1 MIAWLLAFGIWLWAG
16 SGEALAGVSTSDAAV
31 GSDTSEDAPAV
42 SDALREVLSAE
53 TVTPEGSADFV
64 VESYARDYSV
74 TAEEAG
80 RRLSRIALLQEA
92 MGSIRVLEG
101 SRVAGWG
108 IEHGEDFG
116 AWVWLAGDEDPSVEA
131 SRVAA
136 AHDDV
141 EIRTGATHTY
151 EELQAAQDRI
161 DPKLVA
167 SDPEISSK
175 IAAMVVY
182 TGIDMAANSVTV
194 GIDSG
199 SGSGRSRRD
208 TTPGVES
215 DAEWDLAAETA
226 RFAEALQEHTG
237 VGMVMAD
244 ATGFEENANFRAG
257 EAMYTCTAGF
267 AAQQTGGTYGV
278 LTAGHCDDY
287 QAIHGWVL
295 PFVVGDIGPRA
306 DAQFHRFPL
315 NPSLQ
320 LTNDYQCGA
329 NAKSVCKVTGTA
341 KRVDMMGS
349 YVCKTGRNT
358 GVSCGEVTD
367 ITVSLSE
374 LYRYSATCGTGNTCD
389 AAYLLLDGL
398 SLKSC
403 VGDSGSPL
411 YDSNGIAYGIL
422 HGSTGTGCQHEGV
435 TVIFSAIDEVEDYL
449 DVKVFTAP
457 PSALDAPQNL
467 VGRFNTKTAGGLVL
481 TWTPSEGAIGYYIY
495 RRVSGSSRKYV
506 VVGSSWN
513 AIYVNPNLHMTP
525 GTRYQYIVRAV
536 MNGVLSAPS
545 NAVVPLAAERTEK
558 TPDVKVSV
566 PDVKVSVE
574 PSLAALQSLVGS
586 LKPTKSGVVELSS
599 GVELVWAPVGGAVKY
614 SVYRRVSG
622 SGKDYELVG
631 TSRETSYVDHH
642 SSLPPGF
649 RYQYVVRAVAGSV
662 LSEPSNDF
670 EIDVMTSSGLRA
682 EVSADGVWVDVNWK
696 LDPPATKVDVQ
707 HFEVLRRKASETS
720 ETSYTTVGQGACC
733 SYRDRIGRGPLPG
746 VEYVYR
752 VRPKN
757 RYGVVGS
764 WGSESDY
771 ATVQVPPPAA
781 PQSLVGSL
789 KTRESDPVELTS
801 GVELVWEPVGG
812 AAKYSIYRRVSGSG
826 EEYELVGTSW
836 RTSHV
841 DFHKTLPPGFRYQYV
856 VRAVVGSLLSEAS
869 NDFEIDVMTSSGLR
883 AEVSADGVWVDVN
896 WKLDPPAT
904 KVDVQHF
911 EVLRRKASETSDTSY
926 TTVGEGACC
935 SYRDRIGRGPLPG
948 EEYLYRVRPKNR
960 YGVVG
965 SWGSE
970 SDYATVRVPT
980 EEVEVD
986 DVSEEIEDKRDVLVS
1001 VEPSGLL
1008 VAPQSLIGSL
1018 KTREASGVELVW
1030 EPVGGAVQYSV
1041 YRRVSGSGEDYE
1053 LVGTSRETSY
1063 VDLHK
1068 SLLPGFRYQYVVRAV
1083 AGSLLSEASNDFE
1096 IDVMTSSGLRAEVS
1110 ADGVWV
1116 DVNWKLDPPA
1126 TKVDVQH
1133 FEVLRRKASDTS
1145 YTTVGRV
1152 LCCSYRDRIGIGPL
1166 TGMEYLYRVRPKNRY
1181 GVVGSWGS
1189 SSDYTTVQVPTAKP
1203 RARMADPGTV
1213 LDWIPFRGVIVSWD
1227 DLKGEVTHF
1236 TVHRRAAVEGQQ
1248 YGRVATVSASNR
1260 TFYDDLEGLTPGVEY
1275 YYRLKAVSRHHAEGH
1290 WGSRSNYAAVRLP
1303 ALTGLQAAVSP
1314 GSASITVSWAE
1325 PVGDVAG
1332 YEVYRRAAIRGHAY
1346 TKIGDTTTA
1355 SYSDP
1360 AAGLVPG
1367 AEYYYR
1373 VKAVSAAGAVG
1384 SWGTGKNYARVVAPA
1399 VGGLKATAVTGG
1411 VSVTWEQPTGDIA
1424 RYKVYRRVAIQG
1436 QAYTEIAETTAAP
1449 YLDRSA
1455 SLTPGTEYY
1464 YRIKPVGTNGVTGGW
1479 GPGPNYAN
1487 IKYR

>member
-1 MIAWLLAFGIWLWAG
+1 MIARLLAVGLWLWSG
-16 SGEALAGVSTSDAAV
+16 SGEALAGTGTSGAL
-31 GSDTSEDAPAV
+31 AV
-42 SDALREVLSAE
+42 SNGSGEE
-53 TVTPEGSADFV
+53 TATSEGSAGFV

-74 TAEEAG
+74 SIGEAG
-80 RRLSRIALLQEA
+80 RRLGRIALLQEV

-108 IEHGEDFG
+108 IDHGEDFG
-116 AWVWLAGDEDPSVEA
+116 AWVWLAGDGEPGVEA

-136 AHDDV
+136 GHDDV
-141 EIRTGATHTY
+141 EIRTGAAHTY
-151 EELQAAQDRI
+151 EELRAAQDRI
-161 DPKLVA
+161 DPALVA
-167 SDPEISSK
+167 DDPEVSSK

-182 TGIDMAANSVTV
+182 TGIDMAANSVSV

-208 TTPGVES
+208 ATPQQES
-215 DAEWDLAAETA
+215 DAEGGFAAETA
-226 RFAEALQEHTG
+226 RFAEALQEYTG
-237 VGMVMAD
+237 VGVVMAD

-257 EAMYTCTAGF
+257 EEMWTCTAGF
-267 AAQQTGGTYGV
+267 AAQQVGGSYGV
-278 LTAGHCDDY
+278 LTAGHCPAY
-287 QAIHGWVL
+287 QVMHGWVL
-295 PFVVGDIGPRA
+295 PFVVGDRGPRA
-306 DAQFHRFPL
+306 DAQFHRIPFGS
-315 NPSLQ
+315 SLQ
-320 LTNDYQCGA
+320 LTNDYKCGA
-329 NAKSVCKVTGTA
+329 RGGSVCKVTGTA

-349 YVCKTGRNT
+349 YICKTGRMT

-367 ITVSLSE
+367 ITTSLSE
-374 LYRYSATCGTGNTCD
+374 WYRYSPMCGTGNTCD
-389 AAYLLLDGL
+389 PAYVLLDGL

-403 VGDSGSPL
+403 GGDSGSPL
-411 YDSNGIAYGIL
+411 YDSDGIAYGIL
-422 HGSTGTGCQHEGV
+422 QGSTGRTDCTKEGV
-435 TVIFSAIDEVEDYL
+435 TVVFSAIDEVEDYL
-449 DVKVFTAP
+449 DVKVLTAP
-457 PSALDAPQNL
+457 PSAPGAPQNL
-467 VGRFNTKTAGGLVL
+467 VGRFKTNTAGGLEL

-495 RRVSGSSRKYV
+495 RRVSGSSRNYV
-506 VVGSSWN
+506 FVGSSWN
-513 AIYVNPNLHMTP
+513 TSYVNPHLHLTP
-525 GTRYQYIVRAV
+525 STRYQYIVRAV
-536 MNGVLSAPS
+536 MNGVMSAPS
-545 NAVVPLAAERTEK
+545 NAVVPLPAAVVPLPAERTEK

-574 PSLAALQSLVGS
+574 PSPAAPQSLVGS
-586 LKPTKSGVVELSS
+586 LKPTKSGGVELTS
-599 GVELVWAPVGGAVKY
+599 GVELVWAPVEGAVEY
-614 SVYRRVSG
+614 NVYRRVSG
-622 SGKDYELVG
+622 SGKEYELVG
-631 TSRETSYVDHH
+631 TSGRGSHVDFHKF
-642 SSLPPGF
+642 LPPGF
-649 RYQYVVRAVAGSV
+649 RYQYVVRAVADAL

-670 EIDVMTSSGLRA
+670 EIDVITSSDLRA

-696 LDPPATKVDVQ
+696 LDPPATNVDVQ
-707 HFEVLRRKASETS
+707 HFEVLRREASETA
-720 ETSYTTVGQGACC
+720 ET
-733 SYRDRIGRGPLPG
+733 D
-746 VEYVYR
+746 
-752 VRPKN
+752 
-757 RYGVVGS
+757 
-764 WGSESDY
+764 
-771 ATVQVPPPAA
+771 
-781 PQSLVGSL
+781 
-789 KTRESDPVELTS
+789 
-801 GVELVWEPVGG
+801 
-812 AAKYSIYRRVSGSG
+812 
-826 EEYELVGTSW
+826 
-836 RTSHV
+836 
-841 DFHKTLPPGFRYQYV
+841 
-856 VRAVVGSLLSEAS
+856 
-869 NDFEIDVMTSSGLR
+869 
-883 AEVSADGVWVDVN
+883 
-896 WKLDPPAT
+896 
-904 KVDVQHF
+904 
-911 EVLRRKASETSDTSY
+911 Y

-965 SWGSE
+965 SWGSS
-970 SDYATVRVPT
+970 SDYATVQVPP
-980 EEVEVD
+980 
-986 DVSEEIEDKRDVLVS
+986 LA
-1001 VEPSGLL
+1001 
-1008 VAPQSLIGSL
+1008 APQSLVGSL
-1018 KTREASGVELVW
+1018 KSRKSGGVELSSGVGLVW
-1030 EPVGGAVQYSV
+1030 EPVGGAVEYSV

-1053 LVGTSRETSY
+1053 LVGTSREASY
-1063 VDLHK
+1063 VDLHSSLPPGFRYQYVVRAVADALLSEPSNDFEIDVITSSDLRAEVSADGVWVDVNWKLDPPATNVDVQHFEVLRREASETAETDYTTVGEGACCSYRDRIGRGPLPGEEYLYRVRPKNRYGVVGSWGSSSDYATVQVPPLAAPQSLVGSLK
-1068 SLLPGFRYQYVVRAV
+1068 SSGVGLVWEPVGGAAKYSLYRRVSGSGKEYEVIGTSRETSYVDHHSSLPPGFRYQYVVRAV

-1145 YTTVGRV
+1145 YTTVGQGA
-1152 LCCSYRDRIGIGPL
+1152 CCSYRDRIGIGPL

-1203 RARMADPGTV
+1203 RARMADPGTL
-1213 LDWIPFRGVIVSWD
+1213 LDWIPFNGVIVSWD

-1303 ALTGLQAAVSP
+1303 ALTGLQAAVSAD
-1314 GSASITVSWAE
+1314 SASITFSWAE
-1325 PVGDVAG
+1325 PAGDVAG
-1332 YEVYRRAAIRGHAY
+1332 YEVYRRAAIKGHAY

-1384 SWGTGKNYARVVAPA
+1384 SWGTGKNYAPAVAPA
-1399 VGGLKATAVTGG
+1399 VDGLKATAVSGG
-1411 VSVTWEQPTGDIA
+1411 VSVTWEQPTGDVA
-1424 RYKVYRRVAIQG
+1424 RYKVYRRVAVQG
-1436 QAYTEIAETTAAP
+1436 QAYAEIAETTAAP

-1455 SLTPGTEYY
+1455 NLTPGTEYY